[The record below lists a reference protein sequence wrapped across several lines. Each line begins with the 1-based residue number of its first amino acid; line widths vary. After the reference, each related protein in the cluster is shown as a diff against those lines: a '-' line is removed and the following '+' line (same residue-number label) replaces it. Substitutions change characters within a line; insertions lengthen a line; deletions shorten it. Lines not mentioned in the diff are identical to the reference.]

1 MNKIYNECYAE
12 LGSMT
17 LAMKA
22 RTVLAA
28 AAIPSEVIKMQSSSR
43 RGCVYGLRFSC
54 HQLYNVKTVLSNS
67 RISVKSFEGGDLI

>member
-1 MNKIYNECYAE
+1 MNKISSECFAE

-22 RTVLAA
+22 HTALVA

-43 RGCVYGLRFSC
+43 RGCVYGLSFSC
-54 HQLYNVKTVLSNS
+54 HQQSNARLVLSNA
-67 RISVKSFEGGDLI
+67 RIPVKSFGGGENL